1 MAVAISLAVI
11 AQNGLAYAATVGL
24 PTAKI
29 LAVRPANTGE
39 TSAFATAVTAVDV
52 EDIVYNS
59 VKKSTYLSV
68 TATATVITA
77 LNA

>member
-1 MAVAISLAVI
+1 MAVAITLATI
-11 AQNGLAYAATVGL
+11 AQNGLPYAQSIGL
-24 PTAKI
+24 PVSKI
-29 LAVRPANTGE
+29 LAVRPANAGE
-39 TSAFATAVTAVDV
+39 VSAYSTAVTAVDI

-59 VKKSTYLSV
+59 RKKNTYLSV